1 MEYTVMEQYWI
12 WLSAVEGIGPRRF
25 YQLLSLFGDARDIW
39 ENIGDDRLKFLGPK
53 ILQSLRA
60 ARSERFF
67 YELFARLQNA
77 DVRAVTR
84 LSDAYP
90 RRLTRITDPPPTLYM
105 RGRADLNA
113 PRTFAVVGSRR
124 CTRDGERTAREFS
137 EKLTREDVVV
147 ISGLA
152 FGVDTAAHTGAVN
165 ANGPTIAVLGS
176 GADVIYPQENE
187 RLAASILDNGGAII
201 TEYLPGMPPLAAN
214 FPARNRIISG
224 MSDGLLIVEGN
235 KRSGAMI
242 TVNCA
247 LDEGKDVFA
256 VPGSIYSPLSAT
268 PNQLIVDGAIPAIS
282 PWDILEHYGWAARP
296 SEKKPSDRAPELTDD
311 ELKVVSPL
319 REQSLTVSELAS
331 LTEFSSQKINS
342 LLTML
347 ELRGIIIRQPGG
359 EYRAYK

>member
-12 WLSAVEGIGPRRF
+12 WLSAVEGIGPKRF
-25 YQLLSLFGDARDIW
+25 YQLLATFGDARDVW
-39 ENIGDDRLKFLGPK
+39 ENINDSRLNFLGPK
-53 ILQSLRA
+53 VLQNLRA

-67 YELFARLQNA
+67 YDLFARLQNA
-77 DVRAVTR
+77 GVRAVTR
-84 LSDAYP
+84 LSDLYP
-90 RRLTRITDPPPTLYM
+90 RRLTRITDPPPTLYVL
-105 RGRADLNA
+105 GDADLN
-113 PRTFAVVGSRR
+113 PGRSLAVVGSRR

-137 EKLTREDVVV
+137 EKLTREEVTI

-152 FGVDTAAHTGAVN
+152 LGIDTAAHTGAVN
-165 ANGPTIAVLGS
+165 ACGPTIAVLGS
-176 GADVIYPQENE
+176 GADVIYPQENA
-187 RLAASILDNGGAII
+187 RLAAAILDNGGAIV

-242 TVNCA
+242 TVNFA

-282 PWDILEHYGWAARP
+282 PWEILERFGWAARP
-296 SEKKPSDRAPELTDD
+296 SEKPRSERNSDLSED
-311 ELKVVSPL
+311 ELKLVSPL
-319 REQSLTVSELAS
+319 REQSLTVSELVN

-347 ELRGIIIRQPGG
+347 ELRGIIVKQPGG

>member
-12 WLSAVEGIGPRRF
+12 WLSAVDGIGPKRF
-25 YQLLSLFGDARDIW
+25 YQLLSTFGDARDVW
-39 ENIGDDRLKFLGPK
+39 ENINDSRLKFLGAK
-53 ILQSLRA
+53 TLENLRA

-67 YELFARLQNA
+67 YELFAKLQNA
-77 DVRAVTR
+77 GVRAVTR
-84 LSDAYP
+84 LSDDYP
-90 RRLTRITDPPPTLYM
+90 RRLTRITDPPPTLYT
-105 RGRADLNA
+105 RGDADLN
-113 PRTFAVVGSRR
+113 PRRAFAIVGSRR

-137 EKLTREDVVV
+137 EALTREDVSV

-152 FGVDTAAHTGAVN
+152 FGIDTAAHTGAVN
-165 ANGPTIAVLGS
+165 AGGPTIAVLGS

-187 RLAASILDNGGAII
+187 HLASAILYNGGAIVS
-201 TEYLPGMPPLAAN
+201 EYLPGTPPLAGN

-247 LDEGKDVFA
+247 LDEGKEIFA

-268 PNQLIVDGAIPAIS
+268 PNQLIVDGAKPAIS
-282 PWDILEHYGWAARP
+282 PWDILEYFRWGARP
-296 SEKKPSDRAPELTDD
+296 EAKSTAVRTADLSDD
-311 ELKVVSPL
+311 ELKVVAPL
-319 REQSLTVSELAS
+319 REQSLTMTELTA
-331 LTEFSSQKINS
+331 LTGFSSQKLNS

-347 ELRGIIIRQPGG
+347 ELRGIINKQPGG